1 MRAKDFVP
9 ASKPRNFVAKNQKT
23 AGAGA
28 HKDKK
33 RAEKQG
39 DVKHKA
45 KQYDQGVAEAE
56 IPSMYSKQVSPG
68 MEHRARYKCPNCGIA
83 NKVQDWA
90 ANDNECPTC
99 LEPLP
104 YGLNQMPLKYQ
115 AEKEQG
121 MAEGAVITKDQLV
134 DIYIKGK
141 GKNNMPI
148 QKKVGAQIPNG
159 KVNSFIAKVA
169 EKYGLNPNAFVYGP
183 SQTAE
188 GWKSK
193 VAGAALAGAAA
204 LGGGGAQAS
213 EPVTPLA
220 VMATI
225 KMKLP
230 DGSIKTIKKDLGHSY
245 DYRLDDA
252 RKDLENVLDRKG
264 IKNYTIHLDRYN
276 AGDANSTAP
285 EKTKD
290 YMDKTPSIGKADDNK
305 NYMDKGPYTSK
316 PSKTTY
322 LDKSTGKE
330 FRDMNNY

>member
-1 MRAKDFVP
+1 MRAKEFIIEAIPLDQLRSAGSP
-9 ASKPRNFVAKNQKT
+9 ETQANKDLSARLKQGMSSKPRNFVSKNAKMG
-23 AGAGA
+23 GAGA

-45 KQYDQGVAEAE
+45 KQYEQGVAE
-56 IPSMYSKQVSPG
+56 
-68 MEHRARYKCPNCGIA
+68 
-83 NKVQDWA
+83 D
-90 ANDNECPTC
+90 
-99 LEPLP
+99 
-104 YGLNQMPLKYQ
+104 
-115 AEKEQG
+115 
-121 MAEGAVITKDQLV
+121 
-134 DIYIKGK
+134 
-141 GKNNMPI
+141 
-148 QKKVGAQIPNG
+148 
-159 KVNSFIAKVA
+159 
-169 EKYGLNPNAFVYGP
+169 
-183 SQTAE
+183 
-188 GWKSK
+188 WKSK

-276 AGDANSTAP
+276 AGDADSTAP

>member
-45 KQYDQGVAEAE
+45 KQYD
-56 IPSMYSKQVSPG
+56 
-68 MEHRARYKCPNCGIA
+68 
-83 NKVQDWA
+83 
-90 ANDNECPTC
+90 
-99 LEPLP
+99 
-104 YGLNQMPLKYQ
+104 
-115 AEKEQG
+115 QG

-285 EKTKD
+285 EKTKN